1 MPTNKTHRAFRI
13 SDDLWNQFTEIT
25 QREGITATA
34 AITRFLQTCVLNGSV
49 HVDVNTVKTVAPTDV
64 STVETVAQNDVNTDK
79 PVNTKPDHIVNTSI
93 EIEDVKGLTDVLTT
107 LQQSVNSLLSLRE
120 TVLGVREDLAQSQSK
135 VEELEMRF
143 QLETDKVYKQVDLL
157 TVRQTSQHSEVSEDV
172 PTLTKSESPDVNTKK
187 GIESDN
193 VYTPPPVQ
201 SEPTSPH
208 ELSDTPTSP
217 PPKKTGRRKNP
228 ELANK
233 ELATSEMP
241 PSKLAYLA
249 KSYMDLGMLLGDV
262 SKEFRERGIPN
273 PYGLQWSIQDV
284 KKLIQEY

>member
-1 MPTNKTHRAFRI
+1 LDN
-13 SDDLWNQFTEIT
+13 
-25 QREGITATA
+25 
-34 AITRFLQTCVLNGSV
+34 
-49 HVDVNTVKTVAPTDV
+49 VNTVKTEAPHDV
-64 STVETVAQNDVNTDK
+64 STVETVAQNDVNN
-79 PVNTKPDHIVNTSI
+79 VNTVSQPDVNTTPAHTVNTSI
-93 EIEDVKGLTDVLTT
+93 EIDDVKGLTDVLTT

-135 VEELEMRF
+135 VEGLEIAFGQLDEL
-143 QLETDKVYKQVDLL
+143 YKQFFV
-157 TVRQTSQHSEVSEDV
+157 TVRHISQHSEVSEDV
-172 PTLTKSESPDVNTKK
+172 PTLTKSESQFVNTND

-193 VYTPPPVQ
+193 VYTAPPVQ

-208 ELSDTPTSP
+208 ELSDPPTSLP
-217 PPKKTGRRKNP
+217 LKKTRRINP

-233 ELATSEMP
+233 ELATPEMP

-273 PYGLQWSIQDV
+273 PYGLNWSIVRNSIV
-284 KKLIQEY
+284 KYRQTSFYFKNAFIVSLRD